1 MKGTTMTD
9 INITTTLQIAE
20 WVDTTLNETL
30 TETLGHKAARALA
43 VYRTANG
50 LERVLVDADPDPYM
64 LLTRL
69 PKMGDRTEK
78 PDAICLVMTGWMAKI
93 ADATED
99 GDYDEIDEDE
109 QERIRVRV
117 CAAINDSG
125 VSTVVRQFG
134 NDGKSD
140 SFPDGGEGIFP
151 EALKHWWAAIVAT
164 I

>member
-1 MKGTTMTD
+1 MTD
-9 INITTTLQIAE
+9 TNMSETLHIAE

-30 TETLGHKAARALA
+30 TDTLNHHATRALA
-43 VYRTANG
+43 VYRTADG
-50 LERVLVDADPDPYM
+50 FERVLVDADPDPYK

-69 PKMGDRTEK
+69 PKMPANRTQN
-78 PDAICLVMTGWMAKI
+78 PDAICLVMTGWMTKV
-93 ADATED
+93 ADANED

-117 CAAINDSG
+117 CAAVNNDG

-134 NDGKSD
+134 NNGKSD
-140 SFPDGGEGIFP
+140 SFSDGGEGIFP
-151 EALKHWWAAIVAT
+151 DALKHWWAAIAAT